1 MPRDGV
7 SDKLAPLF
15 FLEFPV
21 VAVAFLAMAT
31 QPESRSNKSL
41 LEQLPEIV
49 RAGKRQ
55 AERIMEG
62 LEARSRVGLQTRE
75 LVTPAKD
82 TNWQEFQSLKPHAK
96 AQTTLGGDLALLNE
110 TAGQTQLVANRA
122 EWFNRLIYGDNLLA
136 MSALLAGDENTPS
149 LRGKVDLIY
158 IDPPFDSKADYR
170 TKITLP
176 GGDVEQK
183 PTVIEQFAYSDTW
196 ADGTASY
203 LAMIVPRLCL
213 MRELLSDKG
222 SIYVHLDWHVGH
234 YVKIAMDEI
243 LGRDNFRNELIWQRT
258 GAHNDAERFGVV
270 HDVLYLYAKSE
281 SPVFNPVFV
290 PHSEEHLETRFNQV
304 DEATG
309 KKFFAGPITAP
320 GSGPSRVF
328 RGKSLAPPIGR
339 HWSYTQENIDDL
351 EKQNQI
357 YYSKTG
363 TPYLKQFMDEY
374 LQQGRRIQSIWT
386 DMLPSKTGA
395 ELLDY
400 HTQKPE
406 KLLDRIIKA
415 SSNENSIVADFFG
428 GSGTTAAVAEKLGRR
443 WITSDLGK
451 PACMIMRKRLID
463 QSARPFFYQAI
474 GDYQVEAARST
485 LGKKFRV
492 GDLAQIVLGL
502 YGALPLDAE
511 DNPNRNLGKIPQ
523 GRTLVLVDS
532 PQKLTGLTTL
542 KKAQELR
549 TSHLG
554 GWEKV
559 VVLGW
564 NFTAD
569 IGHVI
574 TSLNDEKLEVLVIPP
589 DLLDR
594 LKKSGGFEKL
604 KTDFDAQRIRFSSLQ
619 YVTLKPIERKTIA
632 SGEVLTVELDNYVLL
647 SPDALNLEQASRDK
661 LQKITASDPL
671 ALVEYWSVDPDYD
684 GEVFRSVWQ
693 DYRGNTDND
702 HDPLHVVRKAVLIG
716 LPVKHGARRVCVRVV
731 DVFGFE
737 AEVVKEV

>member
-1 MPRDGV
+1 
-7 SDKLAPLF
+7 
-15 FLEFPV
+15 
-21 VAVAFLAMAT
+21 
-31 QPESRSNKSL
+31 
-41 LEQLPEIV
+41 
-49 RAGKRQ
+49 
-55 AERIMEG
+55 MEG

-96 AQTTLGGDLALLNE
+96 TSATIGGELVLHE
-110 TAGQTQLVANRA
+110 GSGQQEMTARSSQ
-122 EWFNRLIYGDNLLA
+122 WFNKLIYGDNLLCMA
-136 MSALLAGDENTPS
+136 ALLAGDAESPS
-149 LRGKVDLIY
+149 LRGKIDLIY

-222 SIYVHLDWHVGH
+222 TIYVHLDYHVSH
-234 YVKIAMDEI
+234 YVKAVLDE
-243 LGRDNFRNELIWQRT
+243 LYGRDNFRSEVVWKRKT
-258 GAHNDAERFGVV
+258 GRGQTNHIATEFGTQT
-270 HDVLYLYAKSE
+270 DSIF
-281 SPVFNPVFV
+281 VF
-290 PHSEEHLETRFNQV
+290 
-304 DEATG
+304 
-309 KKFFAGPITAP
+309 
-320 GSGPSRVF
+320 
-328 RGKSLAPPIGR
+328 
-339 HWSYTQENIDDL
+339 
-351 EKQNQI
+351 
-357 YYSKTG
+357 SKTANCIFEN
-363 TPYLKQFMDEY
+363 PLKPLREEY
-374 LQQGRRIQSIWT
+374 IREMYRFKEADGRRFRIDNLASPSYRPNLIYDYKGYKPPEKGWAISKEKMAEWDAAGRLYFPSSMEGRIQRKRYL
-386 DMLPSKTGA
+386 DENDG
-395 ELLDY
+395 ELVQNLWDDISVGSQSNERLNY
-400 HTQKPE
+400 GTQKPE
-406 KLLDRIIKA
+406 ALLERIITA
-415 SSNENSIVADFFG
+415 SSNENSFVADFFG
-428 GSGTTAAVAEKLGRR
+428 GSGTTAAVAEKLNRR

-463 QSARPFFYQAI
+463 QNARPFFYQAI

-502 YGALPLDAE
+502 YGALPLDAD

-523 GRTLVLVDS
+523 ARTLVFVDS
-532 PQKLTGLTTL
+532 PQKLTGLATL

-549 TSHLG
+549 GSHLG

-569 IGHVI
+569 IGEVI
-574 TSLNDEKLEVLVIPP
+574 TNLNDEKLEVLVIPP

-619 YVTLKPIERKTIA
+619 YVTVKPIERKAIA
-632 SGEVLTVELDNYVLL
+632 SGEVLTVELENYVLL
-647 SPDALNLEQASRDK
+647 SPDALNLEAKDKERLQAVVNR
-661 LQKITASDPL
+661 DPL

-702 HDPLHVVRKAVLIG
+702 DDSLHVVRKAILSG
-716 LPVKHGARRVCVRVV
+716 LPVKSGSRRVCVRVV

-737 AEVVKEV
+737 AEVVKTI